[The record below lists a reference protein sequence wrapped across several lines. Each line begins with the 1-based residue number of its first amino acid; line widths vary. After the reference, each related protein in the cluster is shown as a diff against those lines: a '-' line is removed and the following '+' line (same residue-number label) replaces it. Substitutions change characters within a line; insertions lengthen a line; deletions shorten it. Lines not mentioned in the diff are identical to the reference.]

1 MIKIYAVN
9 LKNVWVDTVFQN
21 TFGGYDGNKF
31 GNPLVQGIS
40 FKRVPLRLDF
50 FKISN
55 DYLPLEAFVLPDC
68 LLHLHLCLNGKCV
81 CSIMS
86 SSLRPHGP
94 HSRPRTSVHGISQAR
109 IMEQV
114 VISFSRGSSQPR
126 NQNHVSCIDSR
137 LLTTEPPG
145 KPKHKHK
152 RIKMK
157 WCTHRLQW
165 FWNKSLE
172 LSGICKRKYFLMFV
186 LDSNMK
192 GLFWSFLY
200 FRHAGVYYCWKW

>member
-1 MIKIYAVN
+1 MFYQTAFSTSTFAWMVN
-9 LKNVWVDTVFQN
+9 VCAQSCPALCD
-21 TFGGYDGNKF
+21 
-31 GNPLVQGIS
+31 PM
-40 FKRVPLRLDF
+40 
-50 FKISN
+50 
-55 DYLPLEAFVLPDC
+55 DC
-68 LLHLHLCLNGKCV
+68 
-81 CSIMS
+81 S
-86 SSLRPHGP
+86 SPH
-94 HSRPRTSVHGISQAR
+94 TSVHGISQAR

-126 NQNHVSCIDSR
+126 NRNHVSCIDNR
-137 LLTTEPPG
+137 FLTTEPPG

-200 FRHAGVYYCWKW
+200 FRHAGVCYCWKW